1 MNQYRSVA
9 VVISHSDIVDN
20 QMYSH
25 TSAHREDSISPLS
38 FRSTPGAAD
47 VHFWVEPTICRPIY
61 KAGLILFCFF
71 FFGQLV
77 VRAPQV
83 RGMDWVDTGSEP
95 RVQGHYV
102 ADQLKQAKS
111 TVYHFHWLLLC
122 MLKFMTKWVLQHPNH
137 DGKLR
142 LYDHQISLG

>member
-9 VVISHSDIVDN
+9 VVITHSDIVDN
-20 QMYSH
+20 QMYSQ
-25 TSAHREDSISPLS
+25 TSAHREDFISPLS

-47 VHFWVEPTICRPIY
+47 AHFWVEPTICRPIY

-83 RGMDWVDTGSEP
+83 RGMDWVDPESEP
-95 RVQGHYV
+95 RVQGHFMLQTSSSKLSLLYTISIDCCC
-102 ADQLKQAKS
+102 ACSSL
-111 TVYHFHWLLLC
+111 WLSGSYN
-122 MLKFMTKWVLQHPNH
+122 T
-137 DGKLR
+137 
-142 LYDHQISLG
+142 QIMMGSSGYMIT